1 MSIYPA
7 PLYAPDPFNPTLYS
21 SILSSSIT
29 SLTNATL
36 NNCTLNGGLI
46 YLNSNTSLFIKDINN
61 NNKFEFQTDGDFIA
75 TGSLTCASNLIF
87 SSLAGSIFCPNGDN
101 NGTSYTVTNG
111 EIATLRGINVGLN
124 TTIQNQLN
132 LKANLNSDVTFTDIN
147 INRDVASA
155 FTVRA
160 ISATDPGVIRFIA
173 TNTGNF
179 VQSGTTAVNNQTS
192 SRSIRIGPWW
202 SNNYALNIDV
212 PNNRLGVG
220 FNVNPTVTLDV
231 NGPGRF
237 TSYVERTTD
246 RMNISAISTNTT
258 YSSLEI
264 PSVILVLF
272 SGITITLPQAS
283 ASNAG
288 TMFTIIVLNE
298 TISYTLTSTSLFTG
312 YDGINTISST
322 NSVTLVKPS
331 KWINN
336 SSTYYLMP

>member
-7 PLYAPDPFNPTLYS
+7 PLYAPNPFNPTLYS
-21 SILSSSIT
+21 SIT
-29 SLTNATL
+29 YLTNATL

-46 YLNSNTSLFIKDINN
+46 YLNSNTSFFIKDINN

-87 SSLAGSIFCPNGDN
+87 SSLAGSVFCPNGDN

-132 LKANLNSDVTFTDIN
+132 LKANLNSDVTFTDVT
-147 INRDVASA
+147 INRNVAAS
-155 FTVRA
+155 FTVKA
-160 ISATDPGVIRFIA
+160 ISDTDPGVIRFIS

-179 VQSGTTAVNNQTS
+179 VQSGSTSVNNQPS
-192 SRSIRIGPWW
+192 SRGIRFGPWW
-202 SNNYALNIDV
+202 SNNFALNIDV

-220 FNVNPTVTLDV
+220 LNVNPGVTLDV

-237 TSYVERTTD
+237 TSYVQRTSD
-246 RMNISAISTNTT
+246 RMNISAINSNTT
-258 YSSLEI
+258 YSSLEV

-272 SGITITLPQAS
+272 TGITITLPQAN
-283 ASNAG
+283 ASNSG

-298 TISYTLTSTSLFTG
+298 NISYTLTSTSLFTG

-322 NSVTLVKPS
+322 NSVTLAKPS